1 MVNTYG
7 LAQEIIPY
15 GGAVSQTEFIYFIPE
30 LIVNRG
36 ATEAIINVANPP
48 NNGTLVILRG
58 DDYIGTFT
66 ELPASPVPLTS
77 LPFTD
82 TTINNNLSHKYKAKF
97 VYLFNGQLI
106 SDAPK
111 SSPVYTIQ
119 PNGEL

>member
-1 MVNTYG
+1 MNTYG

-15 GGAVSQTEFIYFIPE
+15 GGAISRASFVYFIPE

-48 NNGTLVILRG
+48 NNGTIRIFRAN
-58 DDYIGTFT
+58 DYIGTFT
-66 ELPASPVPLTS
+66 ELPASPIPLTS

-82 TTINNNLSHKYKAKF
+82 STINNTLSHKYKAKF
-97 VYLFNGQLI
+97 VYLFNGQQI
-106 SDAPK
+106 NDAPK
-111 SSPVYTIQ
+111 SNPVYTIQ